1 MPTSTPSPQRV
12 LFVDDEPAILSGLG
26 RMLRPLA
33 AEIQSEFVSSGAEA
47 LARLA
52 EAPFDVVVADI
63 RMPAMDGASML
74 AEVRAA
80 YPDMIRVVLS
90 GHADVCRALCEVP
103 VAHQFIAKPCDAAT
117 LRRVIGR
124 SAALHALLRD
134 RALQARI
141 AKLGELPARPKLDS
155 ALAERR
161 ADPSATSGDLA
172 QLFGQ
177 DARLTANLL
186 GSVNTAF
193 FALPRRVA
201 SIAAALGYLSTNL
214 LRFLMLAASAKS
226 ALGPRAK
233 LAGYDLDANQT
244 HALLSANLAM
254 QFFADKH
261 ARESAFAAGL
271 LQNLGELLL
280 AAAGQTAPAAD
291 SETAHAHVG
300 AHLLAEWS
308 LPYGVVEAVAHHHH
322 PERVA
327 HDAFELVD
335 AVYVA
340 TLIADHC
347 LLRRPHSLERA
358 RARLDSF
365 GAGERLQRVVSIAEH
380 WLQQPAQI

>member
-33 AEIQSEFVSSGAEA
+33 AEIQSEFAGSGAEA
-47 LARLA
+47 LTRLA
-52 EAPFDVVVADI
+52 HAPFDVVVADI
-63 RMPAMDGASML
+63 RMPVMDGASML

-80 YPDMIRVVLS
+80 YPDMIRIVLS

-117 LRRVIGR
+117 LRSVIGR
-124 SAALHALLRD
+124 SATLRALLRD
-134 RALQARI
+134 RALQARS
-141 AKLGELPARPKLDS
+141 ARLGELPGRPKPDS

-161 ADPSATSGDLA
+161 ADPGATSGELA
-172 QLFGQ
+172 KLLGH
-177 DARLTANLL
+177 DARLAANLL
-186 GSVNTAF
+186 RSVNTAF
-193 FALPRRVA
+193 FALPRRAA
-201 SIAAALGYLSTNL
+201 SIEAALGYLSTNL

-226 ALGPRAK
+226 TLGPRAEQ
-233 LAGYDLDANQT
+233 AGYDLDSNET

-271 LQNLGELLL
+271 LQNVGELLL
-280 AAAGQTAPAAD
+280 AAAGETAPAAAR
-291 SETAHAHVG
+291 EHAQVG
-300 AHLLAEWS
+300 AQLLAEWS

-322 PERVA
+322 PEHIA

-347 LLRRPHSLERA
+347 LLSRPHSLERA
-358 RARLDSF
+358 RTRLESF
-365 GAGERLQRVVSIAEH
+365 GAGERLQRVLSIAEH
-380 WLQQPAQI
+380 WLQHPAPR